1 MVMMVSSL
9 IRKTIKKI
17 LFYLIIV
24 VLWEAVYR
32 IGVEYL
38 HLWKPYT
45 FSSPSSVFITIIRL
59 FSDNNTLG
67 IAIFISL
74 RRVFIGYFISL
85 VIGLILGLIVVRF
98 KYLENNVSPL
108 FLGLQTLP
116 NVCWIPFA
124 ILWYGLNES
133 AIIFVVA
140 IGSTFSIAIAVE
152 SGIKNI
158 SPIYIKVARTMG
170 ARGFTLYK
178 DIILPAAFPNII
190 TGMKQGWSFAWRA
203 LMAGEMLSA
212 SIGLGQL
219 LMMGRE
225 VFDMSQVIA
234 IMLIIIVIGIT
245 IDSLMFGMI
254 ESRVRYRWGLQK
266 K

>member
-1 MVMMVSSL
+1 MV
-9 IRKTIKKI
+9 
-17 LFYLIIV
+17 F
-24 VLWEAVYR
+24 WEAIYR

-38 HLWKPYT
+38 HLWKAYS
-45 FSSPSSVFITIIRL
+45 FSSPSSVFMTLIRL
-59 FSDNNTLG
+59 IKDNNTLG
-67 IAIFISL
+67 IAILISL

-85 VIGLILGLIVVRF
+85 VIGVILGLIVVNS

-158 SPIYIKVARTMG
+158 SPIYIKVASTMG
-170 ARGFTLYK
+170 ARGLTLYK

-190 TGMKQGWSFAWRA
+190 SGIKQGWSFAWRA

-234 IMLIIIVIGIT
+234 VMLIIIAIGIT
-245 IDSLMFGMI
+245 VDRLVLGRL
-254 ESRVRYRWGLQK
+254 ESRIRYRWGLQQR
-266 K
+266 